1 MSTESEFKEF
11 LDKFVND
18 YLSIPVDERLAP
30 FRLVEDSLTTEELP
44 GHCCEWSAQ
53 YLYAQ

>member
-30 FRLVEDSLTTEELP
+30 FRLVEDSLTPEELP